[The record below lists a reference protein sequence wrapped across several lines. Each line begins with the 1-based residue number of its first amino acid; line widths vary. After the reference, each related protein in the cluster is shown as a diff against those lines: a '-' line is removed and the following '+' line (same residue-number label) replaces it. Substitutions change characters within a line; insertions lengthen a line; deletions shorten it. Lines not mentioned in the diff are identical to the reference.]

1 MSGYERHYF
10 GLWPPIT
17 ASSMRITVH
26 EWNDQP
32 CMSLLMMAVTIV
44 MVCNDDDVMLFVIS
58 LSYTTL
64 AVTMMYR
71 HSIILVMLCSYS
83 N

>member
-32 CMSLLMMAVTIV
+32 CMSLLMMG
-44 MVCNDDDVMLFVIS
+44 CN
-58 LSYTTL
+58 
-64 AVTMMYR
+64 
-71 HSIILVMLCSYS
+71 YS
-83 N
+83 DGM